1 MLYTEIKMKLK
12 DLNILQQN
20 SRYTSS
26 GNGPAAAGPR
36 LQHCSASAALFAQIT
51 LCLQPIVFNIDEM
64 CNTNHS
70 VLSFHYFLSAL
81 DKLNKSVD
89 VKNNNLNLN

>member
-1 MLYTEIKMKLK
+1 MFLVLNSALVIKTSLVV
-12 DLNILQQN
+12 LN
-20 SRYTSS
+20 
-26 GNGPAAAGPR
+26 PVF
-36 LQHCSASAALFAQIT
+36 SAAALFAQIT

-89 VKNNNLNLN
+89 VKNNNNLYLNLNLILTLRVFTERA

>member
-1 MLYTEIKMKLK
+1 MFLVLNSALVIKTSLVV
-12 DLNILQQN
+12 LN
-20 SRYTSS
+20 
-26 GNGPAAAGPR
+26 PVF
-36 LQHCSASAALFAQIT
+36 SAAALFAQIT
-51 LCLQPIVFNIDEM
+51 LCLQPIVFNNDEM

-89 VKNNNLNLN
+89 VKNNNGNFMDIIIIYI

>member
-1 MLYTEIKMKLK
+1 MFLVLNSALVIKPSLVV
-12 DLNILQQN
+12 LN
-20 SRYTSS
+20 
-26 GNGPAAAGPR
+26 PVF
-36 LQHCSASAALFAQIT
+36 SAAALFAQIT
-51 LCLQPIVFNIDEM
+51 LCLQLQTIVFNIDEM